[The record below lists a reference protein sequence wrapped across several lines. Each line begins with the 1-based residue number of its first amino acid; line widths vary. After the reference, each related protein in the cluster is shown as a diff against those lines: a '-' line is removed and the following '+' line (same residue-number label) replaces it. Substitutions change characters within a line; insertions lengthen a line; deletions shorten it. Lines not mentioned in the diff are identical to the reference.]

1 MNIEMPISY
10 KDTLDFIKE
19 QVRQE
24 LENLYPDDADAMI
37 NSMTDVYTRQYQST
51 SKLTEMLT
59 SNWTPNNGILSNLF
73 DVDNATTAS
82 INELKIMY
90 PDMDICI
97 LLPMVIAGS
106 LQDKLLS
113 DVENLQIQKKTRQN
127 NTQEQIDK
135 MNIMQKKKV
144 EMALQMET
152 QGYRSARAGI
162 RMSGKDTTEADLQEP
177 PRKRKWWEYLIVA
190 IVVVAVAVI
199 GAVTGGVGVIGVIA
213 GALVGMAALFAVWS
227 IVNSIAQSCINSIG
241 DPYKRAETQAKYSQF
256 DLCSVLTDMVVDI
269 RISIMNLDQNNQAD
283 RAKIEDIRQKTQM
296 AMNITMSVLG
306 MIAVIAIGI
315 LISIATAGAGTAA
328 LVAAIIA
335 SVIMAGLDITASAFS
350 ILAGRTAIEFAHKKL
365 DEAER
370 KLRFTELNNA
380 IDLLK
385 NQMEMIDQ
393 RIDFLTELF
402 SSSAES
408 VQKEIQRAS
417 DILKDIGDAKAT
429 IARNIGA

>member
-37 NSMTDVYTRQYQST
+37 SSMTDVYTRQYQST
-51 SKLTEMLT
+51 PKLTEMLT

-162 RMSGKDTTEADLQEP
+162 RPSGKDTTEADLQEP

-190 IVVVAVAVI
+190 IVVA
-199 GAVTGGVGVIGVIA
+199 AVTVITMGTTFT
-213 GALVGMAALFAVWS
+213 GALTTIAILFAAWS

-241 DPYKRAETQAKYSQF
+241 DPYDRADAQAAYAQY

-269 RISIMNLDQNNQAD
+269 CILIMDLDQNDQAD

-296 AMNITMSVLG
+296 GLNIAMSVIG
-306 MIAVIAIGI
+306 MVFMIAIGI
-315 LISIATAGAGTAA
+315 VISIATAGAGTAA

-350 ILAGRTAIEFAHKKL
+350 ILAGQTAIEFAHKKL